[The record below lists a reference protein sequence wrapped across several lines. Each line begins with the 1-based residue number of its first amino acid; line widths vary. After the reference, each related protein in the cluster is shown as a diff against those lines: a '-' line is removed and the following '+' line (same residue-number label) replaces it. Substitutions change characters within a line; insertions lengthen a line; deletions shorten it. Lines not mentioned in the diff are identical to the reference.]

1 MVQTV
6 LSPLVVV
13 VGDEPLRL
21 GRELICG
28 VHVVEDRLFQP
39 KGFTWSLA
47 PFLPSG
53 PSILLVR
60 INIII
65 GEPGGDSGLGQAV
78 PPGYGGD
85 VFLRHCF
92 FDDLP
97 FLAQGKFLVLH
108 SSLLLLPGEI
118 QWNKKC
124 YLKWGQIRTLLSV
137 QGVSFQDLVFS

>member
-1 MVQTV
+1 MEV
-6 LSPLVVV
+6 LETT
-13 VGDEPLRL
+13 DFT
-21 GRELICG
+21 
-28 VHVVEDRLFQP
+28 LF
-39 KGFTWSLA
+39 GFTWSLA

-97 FLAQGKFLVLH
+97 FLAQGNFLVLH

-124 YLKWGQIRTLLSV
+124 YLKRGQIKSICRITMV
-137 QGVSFQDLVFS
+137 EIEKR